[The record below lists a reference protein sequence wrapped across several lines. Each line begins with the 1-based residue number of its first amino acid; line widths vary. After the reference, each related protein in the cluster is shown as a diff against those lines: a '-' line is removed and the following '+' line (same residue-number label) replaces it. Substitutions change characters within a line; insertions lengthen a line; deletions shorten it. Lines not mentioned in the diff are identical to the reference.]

1 MRCVACGTVM
11 HLVQVAGDGTMMV
24 RGYEHHT
31 FECSACRQVERR
43 LIFNRARRSP
53 TCRVVQIDH
62 DTETAT
68 YAAKDTKSG
77 LVVMRNRDRARLW
90 DLCNWIG
97 WRVVDGAPPA
107 SACSGEAEHA
117 PLNDSNAEVSGGAV

>member
-1 MRCVACGTVM
+1 MMRCVPCGAVM

-31 FECSACRQVERR
+31 FECPACRQVERR
-43 LIFNRARRSP
+43 LVFNRARRSP

-62 DTETAT
+62 DTRTAT

-97 WRVVDGAPPA
+97 WRVVDGTPA
-107 SACSGEAEHA
+107 AS
-117 PLNDSNAEVSGGAV
+117 AEVSGGAV